1 MKQSKLLFSA
11 AMIFVM
17 LFAACANSPA
27 SQSEEV
33 IVSVDYATDK
43 LLKEYDS
50 FTEFTEFEGE
60 GFQEI
65 IFTTNVAASNFKFI
79 EVGYKEE
86 DSDIILFGSKVLYSL
101 GELSPEK
108 PFKVTWMEQGTIPH
122 RGISYTDETGATKYF
137 YITMSGEDGSLFL
150 VEFMNE

>member
-1 MKQSKLLFSA
+1 MKQCKLLFMV

-27 SQSEEV
+27 SRGEEV
-33 IVSVDYATDK
+33 IVSVDYATDE

-50 FTEFTEFEGE
+50 FAEFTEFEGE
-60 GFQEI
+60 GSQKI

-86 DSDIILFGSKVLYSL
+86 DGDIIFFGSGVLYSL

-108 PFKVTWMEQGTIPH
+108 PFTATWTEQGSIPH
-122 RGISYTDETGATKYF
+122 RGISYTDETGTTKYF
-137 YITMSGEDGSLFL
+137 YITMSGEDGSLLL